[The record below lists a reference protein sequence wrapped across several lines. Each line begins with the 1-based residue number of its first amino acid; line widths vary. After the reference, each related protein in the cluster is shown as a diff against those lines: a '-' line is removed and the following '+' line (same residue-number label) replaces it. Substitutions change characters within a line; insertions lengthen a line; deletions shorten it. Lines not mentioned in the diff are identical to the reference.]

1 MFTLSQLF
9 AIMHFKKDLKVSI
22 FIADKLRTSP
32 MQSTSGIYGY
42 SERA

>member
-22 FIADKLRTSP
+22 YIADKLWDKVTS
-32 MQSTSGIYGY
+32 
-42 SERA
+42 RAAWMFRGGFA

>member
-22 FIADKLRTSP
+22 FIADKLTTSP
-32 MQSTSGIYGY
+32 MQSTSGISGY
-42 SERA
+42 SKRA

>member
-22 FIADKLRTSP
+22 FIANKLKTSP

-42 SERA
+42 SKRA